1 MVKSAKDV
9 MDVLDVSGELSLQVM
24 AGVVNVEGKGAYL
37 KSSSENDN
45 SVQVLAQTYFRTVRI
60 FVHFPVLSH
69 LKRLSL
75 LCCGHL

>member
-1 MVKSAKDV
+1 

-45 SVQVLAQTYFRTVRI
+45 SVQVLAQTYFRTVRLCFI
-60 FVHFPVLSH
+60 F
-69 LKRLSL
+69 
-75 LCCGHL
+75 